1 MNKKII
7 LAITLLCSVNAFSQE
22 VQDKKTLP
30 ADVYEVQTIK
40 SDKEVEEKLM
50 EDLLKEVPGGFV
62 YCMLID
68 DYNFMRTRRTVNVY
82 LGQPFKHIKTSKYLT
97 DKEGKTIKFTTMTDA
112 MNYMARRGWE
122 FVQAY
127 ISTIAN
133 DYQTCHW
140 ILKKKLPD

>member
-7 LAITLLCSVNAFSQE
+7 LAITLLCSINAFSQE
-22 VQDKKTLP
+22 LQEKETVLT
-30 ADVYEVQTIK
+30 DVSELQTIK
-40 SDKEVEEKLM
+40 SDEEIEKKLM
-50 EDLLKEVPGGFV
+50 EDLFKEVPGGFV

-82 LGQPFKHIKTSKYLT
+82 FGQTFKIIKTNKYLT
-97 DKEGKTIKFTTMTDA
+97 DKEGKPIKFNSMTGA

-127 ISTIAN
+127 ISTSN
-133 DYQTCHW
+133 DFETCHW
-140 ILKKKLPD
+140 ILKKKLPE